1 MLLIEIN
8 FIRKCVSV
16 LTVWTFFIKHSFSKC
31 DKMPARNQLN
41 LFVKHILRIKYKYEV
56 YVFSQATVLV
66 AQLSVLRCDA
76 RWHRA
81 HVHVHGRG
89 ARSARW

>member
-1 MLLIEIN
+1 MCFRSYRLD
-8 FIRKCVSV
+8 
-16 LTVWTFFIKHSFSKC
+16 FFHKRLVSKC
-31 DKMPARNQLN
+31 DRMPERNQLN
-41 LFVKHILRIKYKYEV
+41 LFVKHVLRIKYKYEV
-56 YVFSQATVLV
+56 YMFSQATVQV

-81 HVHVHGRG
+81 HARAHGRG